1 MPPSLAKAIRRSG
14 VELRGDGS
22 KRLTKSAASQYDGS
36 SLRGRGGFN
45 ALVSLN
51 NNVAFFGG
59 IRTVSR
65 HLRRFSLSLAL
76 MLGAGGCS
84 FVADSLWPTL
94 TGEDPRTPPRART
107 EIPLSPGERVGQP
120 FASPPAARPV
130 APVQSGVAT
139 PPSSSGTVMAAPSF
153 PPPSPQPTVQAQFQ
167 PQPSAGGFT
176 STSGTVVGAKVGQ
189 TREEVG
195 RLNASVAQRNAAL
208 QQLRADSV
216 QTAQRFHSLVAG
228 INARLQVGTTP
239 GNPILVSQ
247 WDQAQGELDRIG
259 NEVSRMNLLASQVAA
274 DASVAAYLLEST
286 RAAYSVA
293 GALEEDH
300 RQLALLEDEVNRTV
314 VGVDRLLSE
323 LSEDVSRQSA
333 YLGNERSNMTALSV
347 AIKNGEL
354 YGASLANRSF
364 SAIPGARI
372 GSNLAAAAPTAPAA
386 DRRPLVVIRFDR
398 ARPDYEQALYTAVSR
413 ALERQPTV
421 AFDLVAVAPARGSA
435 AELAQNSTASRRN
448 AETVMRSLTDMGLP
462 PDRVGLSATTSTSVQ
477 VNEVQIFVR

>member
-1 MPPSLAKAIRRSG
+1 M
-14 VELRGDGS
+14 
-22 KRLTKSAASQYDGS
+22 
-36 SLRGRGGFN
+36 
-45 ALVSLN
+45 
-51 NNVAFFGG
+51 
-59 IRTVSR
+59 SR

-84 FVADSLWPTL
+84 FVADSLWPML
-94 TGEDPRTPPRART
+94 TGEGPPTPPHART
-107 EIPLSPGERVGQP
+107 EIPPSPGERVGQP
-120 FASPPAARPV
+120 FASPPVARPV
-130 APVQSGVAT
+130 APVQSGVGT
-139 PPSSSGTVMAAPSF
+139 PPSSSGTVMATPSF
-153 PPPSPQPTVQAQFQ
+153 PAPQPTAQAQFQ

-176 STSGTVVGAKVGQ
+176 SNSGTVVGAKVGQ

-208 QQLRADSV
+208 QQLRANSV

-323 LSEDVSRQSA
+323 LSEDVSRQSS

-372 GSNLAAAAPTAPAA
+372 GNNLAAAPTAPAA
-386 DRRPLVVIRFDR
+386 ARRPLVVIRFDR

>member
-1 MPPSLAKAIRRSG
+1 M
-14 VELRGDGS
+14 
-22 KRLTKSAASQYDGS
+22 
-36 SLRGRGGFN
+36 
-45 ALVSLN
+45 
-51 NNVAFFGG
+51 
-59 IRTVSR
+59 
-65 HLRRFSLSLAL
+65 
-76 MLGAGGCS
+76 GAGGCS
-84 FVADSLWPTL
+84 FGVDSLWPTL

-107 EIPLSPGERVGQP
+107 EIPPSPGERVGQP
-120 FASPPAARPV
+120 FASPPVARPV
-130 APVQSGVAT
+130 APAQSGVVT
-139 PPSSSGTVMAAPSF
+139 LPSSSGTVMATPSF
-153 PPPSPQPTVQAQFQ
+153 PAAP

-239 GNPILVSQ
+239 GNPIMVSQ

-293 GALEEDH
+293 GAFEEDH

-323 LSEDVSRQSA
+323 LSEDVSRQSS
-333 YLGNERSNMTALSV
+333 YLGNERSNMIALSV

-372 GSNLAAAAPTAPAA
+372 GSNLAAAPAAPAA

-462 PDRVGLSATTSTSVQ
+462 PDRVALSATTSTSVQ